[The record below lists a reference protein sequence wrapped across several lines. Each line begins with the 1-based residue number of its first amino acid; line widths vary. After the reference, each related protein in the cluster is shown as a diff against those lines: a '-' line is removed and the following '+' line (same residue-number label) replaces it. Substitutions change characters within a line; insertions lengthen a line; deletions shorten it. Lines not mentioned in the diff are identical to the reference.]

1 MSSMDLAGC
10 RILLVED
17 EFLIGLEIADLLESA
32 GANVSGPHMTLAA
45 AQQAARNEDADVAIL
60 DIDLRGEEVFP
71 AAQQLRERGI
81 PFLFYTGQP
90 ERETLKTDFPDV
102 TVCIKPC
109 QPATLVSALSRL
121 LEVAA

>member
-1 MSSMDLAGC
+1 MSPTHLSGR

-17 EFLIGLEIADLLESA
+17 EFLIGLEIADALEGA
-32 GANVSGPHMTLAA
+32 GADVSGPHMTLAA
-45 AQQAARNEDADVAIL
+45 AEQAAREEEADVAIL

-90 ERETLKTDFPDV
+90 EREALRTDFADV

-109 QPATLVSALSRL
+109 QPAKLVNELSRL
-121 LEVAA
+121 LTVAA